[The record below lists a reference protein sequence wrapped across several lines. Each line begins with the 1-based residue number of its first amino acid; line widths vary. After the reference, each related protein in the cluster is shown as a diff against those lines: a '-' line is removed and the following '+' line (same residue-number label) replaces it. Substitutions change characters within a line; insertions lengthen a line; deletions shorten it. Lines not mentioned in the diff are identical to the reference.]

1 MKYKIYKV
9 DVSKRALNS
18 ALYTLTRRENLTL
31 CKICFLPYADEKDIH
46 PDDQAW
52 ETYGIEFWAADV
64 STAYDE
70 LITTLQT
77 FHNCGLTDFDSTDRP
92 FESEK
97 VLAWLDHYD
106 ALSGLVLIDGESKLD
121 HIHAVLDFDRHVT
134 YVLRKLCETI
144 SEIKDQIGKDEYYNL
159 IEGNGP

>member
-1 MKYKIYKV
+1 MKYKIVPV
-9 DVSKRALNS
+9 DVSKRGLS
-18 ALYTLTRRENLTL
+18 SELYTLTRREGLTL
-31 CKICFLPYADEKDIH
+31 CSLHFLPYADESDIH

-70 LITTLQT
+70 LIITLQT
-77 FHNCGLTDFDSTDRP
+77 FHNCGLTDFDATDRP

-97 VLAWLDHYD
+97 VLDWLAHYD
-106 ALSGLVLIDGESKLD
+106 ALSMLILIDGESKLD
-121 HIHAVLDFDRHVT
+121 HINAVLDFDRHVT

-144 SEIKDQIGKDEYYNL
+144 SEIKSQIGNDEYYKM
-159 IEGNGP
+159 IGVE